1 LKRDIRLFNYLLR
14 KRLLLWT
21 VTLLVIL
28 FFLGILGS
36 ICWFVRMKASSPVR
50 VEYVSTGGRADLLV
64 RVPRRSSQ
72 LIKVGDRAELEAR
85 PDLCLTGRVVKAA
98 PDGLTLQL
106 TLRFPGLPAS
116 GDRPGSGE
124 LTLRSRRLLAAFRR
138 SD

>member
-1 LKRDIRLFNYLLR
+1 MKSDIRLFNYLLR

-21 VTLLVIL
+21 ASLLVIL
-28 FFLGILGS
+28 FFLGILAS
-36 ICWFVRMKASSPVR
+36 LCWFVRMKATYPVKA
-50 VEYVSTGGRADLLV
+50 EYVSADGRRYLRV
-64 RVPRRSSQ
+64 RIPRRSFQ
-72 LIKVGDRAELEAR
+72 VIKSGDRAELEAR
-85 PDLCLTGRVVKAA
+85 PDLRLTGRVVKAA